1 MPIFQ
6 IHVNAATNERF
17 FSQTGLTHT
26 RLRNRLV
33 AATVTKIAQ
42 LRAELNRSKPPR
54 KKPRIVSQSQ
64 PSASSSSQGQVDDN
78 NLDLDTLTS
87 ADEFEAEVNEWMNE
101 LALEAASSDDSVP
114 LMETPAIQ
122 KAKLSS
128 IFGSALQPLSNED
141 LLANY

>member
-1 MPIFQ
+1 M
-6 IHVNAATNERF
+6 
-17 FSQTGLTHT
+17 
-26 RLRNRLV
+26 
-33 AATVTKIAQ
+33 
-42 LRAELNRSKPPR
+42 
-54 KKPRIVSQSQ
+54 
-64 PSASSSSQGQVDDN
+64 DDD

-87 ADEFEAEVNEWMNE
+87 TDEFEAEVNEWMNE

>member
-1 MPIFQ
+1 MLKHLRECTHCPTEAKQ
-6 IHVNAATNERF
+6 LADPDKAANQ
-17 FSQTGLTHT
+17 SGNDQ
-26 RLRNRLV
+26 
-33 AATVTKIAQ
+33 Q
-42 LRAELNRSKPPR
+42 LEKQGRMQQSRKPQL
-54 KKPRIVSQSQ
+54 KKEAGEFIVSQSQ
-64 PSASSSSQGQVDDN
+64 PSASSSSQGQVDDD